1 MCDRI
6 LMNMESVKNSIGFNF
21 EKKMFLLFGLLYVHL
36 ILSRSFIFSS
46 IEFNLVKVIRLTLIT
61 VLSYTNYMHM
71 L

>member
-1 MCDRI
+1 M
-6 LMNMESVKNSIGFNF
+6 
-21 EKKMFLLFGLLYVHL
+21 HL